1 MAYHVYLGDVE
12 IPIPPEKIN
21 LKISGNNKTIT
32 LINDGEINILKNP
45 GLTELSFELLL
56 PQVQYPFAYYPN
68 GFQRAQYY
76 LNTLE
81 KLMVE
86 RKTFQFIVSRVLPN
100 GIPLYDTN
108 MKVSLEKYEIKED
121 AKNGFDIT
129 VSITLK
135 QYRDYA
141 TKVIEVVEVVD
152 TKTASV
158 SSDRAGAPSYQS
170 YTVVSGD
177 TLWDIARRCLG
188 NGTRWREIYDLNAD
202 TIESTAR
209 SRGLGSSSTGHWI
222 FPGTVLNI
230 P

>member
-1 MAYHVYLGDVE
+1 MAYHVYLGDTE

-21 LKISGNNKTIT
+21 LKITGNNKTLT

-45 GLTELSFELLL
+45 GLTELSFEILL
-56 PQVQYPFAYYPN
+56 PQIEYPFAYYPS

-76 LNTLE
+76 LDILE
-81 KLMVE
+81 KYMIE
-86 RKTFQFIVSRVLPN
+86 RKPFQFIVSRVLPN
-100 GIPLYDTN
+100 GVPLYDTN
-108 MKVSLEKYEIKED
+108 LKVSLEKYDIKED
-121 AKNGFDIT
+121 VKNGFDIV
-129 VSITLK
+129 VSVTLK

-141 TKVIEVVEVVD
+141 TKVIEILE
-152 TKTASV
+152 KQTAHI
-158 SSDRAGAPSYQS
+158 SSDRAGTPSYQS

-188 NGTRWREIYDLNAD
+188 NGTRWKEIYDLNAD
-202 TIESTAR
+202 TIVSTAR

>member
-1 MAYHVYLGDVE
+1 MAYHVYLGDTE
-12 IPIPPEKIN
+12 IPIPPEKID
-21 LKISGNNKTIT
+21 LKISGNNKTLT

-45 GLTELSFELLL
+45 GLTELSFEILL

-68 GFQRAQYY
+68 GFQKAQYY
-76 LNTLE
+76 LDVLE
-81 KLMVE
+81 KYMVE
-86 RKTFQFIVSRVLPN
+86 RTPFQFIVSRVMPN

-108 MKVSLEKYEIKED
+108 LKVSLEKYDIKED
-121 AKNGFDIT
+121 VKNGFDIV
-129 VSITLK
+129 VSVTLK

-141 TKVIEVVEVVD
+141 TKVIEVIENE
-152 TKTASV
+152 TAHISN
-158 SSDRAGAPSYQS
+158 DRAGAPFYQS

-188 NGTRWREIYDLNAD
+188 DGTRWKEIYDLNMD
-202 TIESTAR
+202 VIESTAR

>member
-1 MAYHVYLGDVE
+1 MAYHVYLGDTE
-12 IPIPPEKIN
+12 MPIPPEKID
-21 LKISGNNKTIT
+21 LKISGNNKKLT

-45 GLTELSFELLL
+45 GLTELSFEILL

-68 GFQRAQYY
+68 GFQKAQYY
-76 LNTLE
+76 LDVLE
-81 KLMVE
+81 KYMVG
-86 RKTFQFIVSRVLPN
+86 RKPFQFIVSRVMPN

-108 MKVSLEKYEIKED
+108 LKVSLEKYDIKED
-121 AKNGFDIT
+121 VKNGFDIV
-129 VSITLK
+129 VSVTLK

-141 TKVIEVVEVVD
+141 TKVIEVVENQ
-152 TKTASV
+152 TAHI

-188 NGTRWREIYDLNAD
+188 NGARWKEIYDLNAD
-202 TIESTAR
+202 VIESTAR

-222 FPGTVLNI
+222 FPGAVLNI